1 MSVHARTLVVS
12 GVRRVA
18 SPAGAALFAT
28 FVLTLAAF
36 NAAMNTVLA
45 TAAGTPIPT
54 GGAVAEYGVSLP
66 VPPALATLLALFALL
81 VGAFAIVAGTRAFL
95 GHSVS
100 RWSDPVECLT
110 HRIVPATVSVLVGSI
125 VVVGAVT
132 VGTAF
137 LVVPGVVLAGH
148 LLLVPSVLAAEDVG
162 VLTALQES
170 WQRTAESRVELAAAA
185 LAVVAPAAVVV
196 VGASLSYLLPA
207 TVEFGLGVLVGAA
220 VLSTWLGVA
229 TEAYQR
235 LGTQSSPTAHS
246 SRSGRASRAL

>member
-1 MSVHARTLVVS
+1 MSVHTRTLVVS

-36 NAAMNTVLA
+36 NAAMNTVV
-45 TAAGTPIPT
+45 TTT
-54 GGAVAEYGVSLP
+54 GAVAEYGVSLP
-66 VPPALATLLALFALL
+66 VPPAMAALLALFALL
-81 VGAFAIVAGTRAFL
+81 VGAFAAVAGTRALL
-95 GHSVS
+95 GRSVS

-110 HRIVPATVSVLVGSI
+110 HRVVPATVSVLVGS
-125 VVVGAVT
+125 VVVVAAVT

-170 WQRTAESRVELAAAA
+170 WRRTAGSRVELAVAA
-185 LAVVAPAAVVV
+185 LALVVPAAVVV

-235 LGTQSSPTAHS
+235 LGTQSSPTARS